1 MRNIQVSRTIPT
13 AIREN
18 TRPGGWV
25 GGLTLAGDI
34 DGLIAIEASG
44 AAALNFALR
53 WDAALGLATIDPAAV
68 VDYEAFIAGGS
79 TPELAFSLEFV
90 FADGSRQADATI
102 WRVAVLD
109 EDDTAPSALRLATGG
124 SVTAG
129 AIGSIIG
136 TLAVTDVDS
145 AGPFSFSFPEE
156 DAWRFEVVGTTLKLR
171 DGISLGLDDMPARP
185 LFITVSD
192 GRQSAGFTLDLTV
205 RDPGTQES
213 AVDIL
218 APEAPQSGFA
228 LADPQQ
234 VVALRQAREV
244 TAANTHDG
252 DIRQLMLAE
261 GGEVWLPAVQALRL
275 ADGWVDFDP
284 AGLAVRASAL
294 VTTLATTL
302 AGPQQATG
310 AELGAILGQA
320 QAGQGWVDLAAD
332 LLAPELA
339 GTDDAGLVSGLFQ
352 AALGRAPDA
361 AEFALHTGRLAS
373 GVSRAQVAADVA
385 GSPEALAEQAAADG
399 LWVFQPLGGAAGWQV
414 DTGGLPAGMLAEAS
428 QPIGEAWLF

>member
-1 MRNIQVSRTIPT
+1 MRNIQVSGTIPT
-13 AIREN
+13 AMREN

-34 DGLIAIEASG
+34 DGLVAIEATG
-44 AAALNFALR
+44 PAALNFALR
-53 WDAALGLATIDPAAV
+53 WDAALGLASIDPAAA

-90 FADGSRQADATI
+90 FADGSRQADATT

-129 AIGSIIG
+129 AIGSVIG

-145 AGPFSFSFPEE
+145 VGPFSFSFPEE
-156 DAWRFEVVGTTLKLR
+156 DAWRFEVVGDTLKLR

-192 GRQSAGFTLDLTV
+192 GRQSAGFSLDLTV
-205 RDPGTQES
+205 RDPGTQDS

-218 APEAPQSGFA
+218 APEAPRSGFA

-244 TAANTHDG
+244 TAAHTHDG
-252 DIRQLMLAE
+252 DIRQIMLAE

-294 VTTLATTL
+294 ATTL
-302 AGPQQATG
+302 GGQQAVD
-310 AELGAILGQA
+310 AELGTIVGRA

-332 LLAPELA
+332 LLAPEMA
-339 GTDDAGLVSGLFQ
+339 GMDDAGLVSGLFQ

-361 AEFALHTGRLAS
+361 EEFDLHTGRLAS

-385 GSPEALAEQAAADG
+385 GSPEALADHAAADG

>member
-1 MRNIQVSRTIPT
+1 
-13 AIREN
+13 
-18 TRPGGWV
+18 
-25 GGLTLAGDI
+25 
-34 DGLIAIEASG
+34 
-44 AAALNFALR
+44 
-53 WDAALGLATIDPAAV
+53 V
-68 VDYEAFIAGGS
+68 VDYEAIIAGGS

-145 AGPFSFSFPEE
+145 AGPFSFRFPEE